1 VSAIEERRQQAREVF
16 YDAPGFVAD
25 PDDNLRQAIESATQV
40 RITDNLINDLADVT
54 FAGGFLTR
62 RALVC
67 AAFEAAGFEVM
78 E

>member
-1 VSAIEERRQQAREVF
+1 MSAIEERRQQARQAA
-16 YDAPGFVAD
+16 YDITDGQRD
-25 PDDNLRQAIESATQV
+25 PSVIIDEAIEVATQV
-40 RITDNLINDLADVT
+40 RITDSLINDLADVT

-62 RALVC
+62 RALVA